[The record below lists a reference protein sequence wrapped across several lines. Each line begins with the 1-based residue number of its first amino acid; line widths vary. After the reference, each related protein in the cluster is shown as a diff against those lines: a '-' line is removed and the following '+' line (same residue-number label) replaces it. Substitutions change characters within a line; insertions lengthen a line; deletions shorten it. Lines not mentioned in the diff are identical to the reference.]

1 MKLQC
6 FHCKT
11 EIKGNIYTNRDVREH
26 NESVKNFHGTCF
38 PIYFADKQK
47 QRQQKAMTEMQ
58 LKLIQGARHVVL
70 GILGLL
76 CATLGSPQVQAEI
89 PVRSTV
95 QVKVENGA
103 GSGVVV
109 QEGEESLILTADHVV
124 KEEGMTVNGLPVTIV
139 LRDAKRD
146 LALIKVKQRLP
157 AITISE
163 ERPDMGSP
171 VMVIGCPFGQCFAV
185 TQGYISSGPDQEGHT
200 TISAT
205 AYPGNS
211 GGPVL
216 WYSSLRRKWVLAG
229 IVQGIFASGNFMS
242 RTMVTSITYARMDFM
257 EVLKGI
263 VKVAKLDDATR

>member
-1 MKLQC
+1 MRLIC
-6 FHCKT
+6 SHCKS
-11 EIKGNIYTNRDVREH
+11 EIKGNVYTNREVRLP
-26 NESVKNFHGTCF
+26 NQALRNFHGSCW
-38 PIYFADKQK
+38 PVYWAEEQK
-47 QRQQKAMTEMQ
+47 QRQQKAMTDQQ
-58 LKLIQGARHVVL
+58 LRLIQGGKRVLL

-89 PVRSTV
+89 PIRSTV

-109 QEGEESLILTADHVV
+109 QEGEESLILTANHVV
-124 KEEGMTVNGLPVTIV
+124 KDEGMTVNGLPATIV
-139 LRDAKRD
+139 LRDEKRD

-163 ERPDMGSP
+163 ERPDIGSP
-171 VMVIGCPFGQCFAV
+171 VMVIGCPYGQCFAV

-257 EVLKGI
+257 EILKGI